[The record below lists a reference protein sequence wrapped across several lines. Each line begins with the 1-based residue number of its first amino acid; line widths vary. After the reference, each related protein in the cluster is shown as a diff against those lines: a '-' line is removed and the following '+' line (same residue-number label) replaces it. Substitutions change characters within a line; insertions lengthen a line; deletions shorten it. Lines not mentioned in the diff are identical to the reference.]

1 MQTRQGNLQ
10 HERPEQE
17 PMEGNAAGGP
27 KGSALFSG
35 LFSLFLIASCAN
47 PRPPSGGPRDET
59 PPSIVESTPADG
71 TVNVSTDALRL
82 RFSEYVD
89 PGSFTRAFTIT
100 PSFPGRL
107 EFSWSGRE
115 VEVTFPEPL
124 RDNTTYVINLSS
136 DLQDEHGVELQD
148 PITQAFA
155 TGPRINKGQLSGRVL
170 DAATGEGLAEYNVY
184 AYAAPS
190 GMPPDSLPGRPT
202 YLTQTNAQGQFQLEY
217 LNEQPYFVLALKDD
231 NRNRLPD
238 PTESFAVPPQP
249 TLFADTTGSEAT
261 YRWLA
266 SVQDTISPVTQ
277 RVNVFSSRRLELQ
290 FDEPIRLQGRDPASW
305 LLHDSLRHTPVP
317 VTEVFTRQDAPAH
330 VYLLTDSLRS
340 TPHVLTPGPVADVH
354 GNLVV
359 RDTLRFTP
367 EALAD
372 TARLRFLGFLP
383 GRTPADT
390 AALLYPD
397 EQPGLHLS
405 EPVPEGR
412 LRKAVTVR
420 DTTGQPRTF
429 NLETEDGTIYRLVL
443 EPPLSSGKIVQVG
456 VEAQPLSGRDTVYT
470 RTYRRISE
478 RDLGS
483 LSGVVTSAGD
493 TAAAPI
499 IIELITV
506 EDEERMVLRR
516 QRAGPEGRFLFS
528 NLPER
533 TYHFRAFVD
542 RQSNREWNAGRIIP
556 YRDAEPLTWT
566 AEPLPWRARWE
577 NALSDTLRIPT
588 R

>member
-1 MQTRQGNLQ
+1 MQ
-10 HERPEQE
+10 
-17 PMEGNAAGGP
+17 GNAAGGF
-27 KGSALFSG
+27 KGPALLPG
-35 LFSLFLIASCAN
+35 LFFLFLIASCAN

-59 PPSIVESTPADG
+59 PPSIAESTPAEG
-71 TVNVSTDALRL
+71 AVNVSADALRL

-100 PSFPGRL
+100 PSFPGAL
-107 EFSWSGRE
+107 DFAWSGRE

-124 RDNTTYVINLSS
+124 RDNTTYVINISS

-148 PITQAFA
+148 PITRAFA
-155 TGPRINKGQLSGRVL
+155 TGPRINKGQLAGRVL

-190 GMPPDSLPGRPT
+190 GTLPDSLPGRPA
-202 YLTQTNAQGQFQLEY
+202 YLTQTNAKGRFQLEY
-217 LNEQPYFVLALKDD
+217 LSEQPYFVLALKDD

-238 PTESFAVPPQP
+238 PAESFAVPPQP

-266 SVQDTISPVTQ
+266 SVQDTINPVMQ
-277 RVNVFSSRRLELQ
+277 RINVLSSRRLDLQ
-290 FDEPIRLQGRDPASW
+290 FDEPVRLQGRDPASW
-305 LLHDSLRHTPVP
+305 LLRDSLRRAPVP

-340 TPHVLTPGPVADVH
+340 TPHALAPGPVADVH
-354 GNLVV
+354 GNPVA

-367 EALAD
+367 EALPD

-383 GRTPADT
+383 DRAPADT

-420 DTTGQPRTF
+420 DTTGQPHTF
-429 NLETEDGTIYRLVL
+429 TLKTEDGTTYRLAL
-443 EPPLSSGKIVQVG
+443 EPPLSSDEIVQVD
-456 VEAQPLSGRDTVYT
+456 VRAQPLSGRDTTYT

-478 RDLGS
+478 RNLGS

-493 TAAAPI
+493 TTAAPI
-499 IIELITV
+499 IVELITV
-506 EDEERMVLRR
+506 EDEERTVLRR
-516 QRAGPEGRFLFS
+516 QRAGPEGRFLFK

-542 RQSNREWNAGRIIP
+542 RQPNRKWNPGRIIP

-577 NALSDTLRIPT
+577 NALGDTLRIPA